1 MAVALTTGSGQGNAL
16 TQAFR
21 DDAVETIR
29 QRVDI
34 VELVSRYVKLKKA
47 GRNYVGLCPFHA
59 EKTGSFS
66 VNHQKG
72 FFHCFGCKAS
82 GDVFSFLMKIEG
94 KSFPEVLDELAA
106 SCGVELPK
114 RNPKSAKVREQKT
127 RFLEL
132 NETTADFFEDQ
143 LWKQDSKESAR
154 QYMQDRQTTEEIA
167 RQFRVGY
174 AQNQWQG
181 LVDYLKAANLS
192 LDDASSLGLVAS
204 GSRGLY
210 DALRDRIVF
219 PIIGLDGKVRG
230 FGARKLDSRTE
241 GPKYINSRQSQVYDK
256 SEVLYGLQQARPEIQ
271 HKSEVI
277 LVEGYFDVLSLAAA
291 GIKNSVAT
299 CGTALTQKHASILRR
314 FAQKIIMI
322 FDSDAAGMAASFRS
336 AQILL
341 AEDLSPYMVLLPQGE
356 DPDSFVR
363 DRGGSEF
370 AELVATA
377 KPTIEVLAKKCR
389 DEAGQDVEARTDA
402 LKKLVPVI
410 TACTDSLRL
419 GNYIRWVADFF
430 SVNESDLR
438 NAVSKQRKVS
448 GSSRS
453 AGDVFRPAGQ
463 DESVAVKAVPEEET
477 LTVLLL
483 RYPALIRKLSDRSI
497 VSSFS
502 SAPLREL
509 VTRIIEIEGAGSP
522 APLLAGIEDGELRGR
537 LSGLLMDDGA
547 FPEDR
552 SAIELDRC
560 VLGVRRRHIRTELR
574 LLIERI
580 GQAEKA
586 GKEEEKAQLLRS
598 KMRLDQEL
606 VSLVGATGSLS

>member
-322 FDSDAAGMAASFRS
+322 FDSDAAGIAASFRS

-453 AGDVFRPAGQ
+453 GGDVFRPAGQ
-463 DESVAVKAVPEEET
+463 DEPAAVKAVPEEET

>member
-1 MAVALTTGSGQGNAL
+1 M

-322 FDSDAAGMAASFRS
+322 FDSDAAGIAASFRS

-453 AGDVFRPAGQ
+453 GGDVFRPAGQ
-463 DESVAVKAVPEEET
+463 DEPAAVKAVPEEET

>member
-1 MAVALTTGSGQGNAL
+1 M
-16 TQAFR
+16 TQASR
-21 DDAVETIR
+21 EDAVETIR

-114 RNPKSAKVREQKT
+114 RHPGSAKAREQKT

-132 NETTADFFEDQ
+132 NEKIADYYEDQ
-143 LWKQDSKESAR
+143 LWKLNSQEPAR
-154 QYMQDRQTTEEIA
+154 QYMRDRQTTEDIA

-174 AQNQWQG
+174 AHNQWQG
-181 LVDYLKAANLS
+181 LVDYLKATNLS
-192 LDDASSLGLVAS
+192 QDDASSLGLIAT
-204 GSRGLY
+204 GGRGPY
-210 DALRDRIVF
+210 DSLRNRIIF
-219 PIIGLDGKVRG
+219 PIVGLDGKVHG
-230 FGARKLDSRTE
+230 FGARKLDSREE

-256 SEVLYGLQQARPEIQ
+256 SEVLYGLQQARTEIQ

-291 GIKNSVAT
+291 GIKNAVAT

-314 FAQKIIMI
+314 FAQKIITI
-322 FDSDAAGMAASFRS
+322 FDSDAAGVAASFRS
-336 AQILL
+336 AQILF
-341 AEDLSPYMVLLPQGE
+341 AEDLSPYMVMLPPGE

-363 DRGGSEF
+363 ERGGSEF

-377 KPTIEVLAKKCR
+377 RPTIEVLAKQCR
-389 DEAGQDVEARTDA
+389 DEAGQDIEARTDS

-410 TACTDSLRL
+410 SACTDRLRL

-438 NAVSKQRKVS
+438 SAVSKQRRES

-453 AGDVFRPAGQ
+453 GGDVFRPAGQ
-463 DESVAVKAVPEEET
+463 VEQAAVRPVPEEET
-477 LTVLLL
+477 LAVLLL
-483 RYPALIRKLSDRSI
+483 RFPALIGKLSDRNI
-497 VSSFS
+497 VSRFS
-502 SAPLREL
+502 SAPLRDL

-522 APLLAGIEDGELRGR
+522 APLLEGIEDGELRGR
-537 LSGLLMDDGA
+537 LSGLMMDDEA
-547 FPEDR
+547 LPEDQ
-552 SAIELDRC
+552 AAVELDRC
-560 VLGVRRRHIRTELR
+560 VLGVRRRHIKTELR
-574 LLIERI
+574 TLIERI

-586 GKEEEKAQLLRS
+586 GEEEEKAQLLRS

-606 VSLVGATGSLS
+606 VSLVGTRGSLS

>member
-1 MAVALTTGSGQGNAL
+1 M